1 MSVSNYL
8 WAVAKG
14 LQTKVLP
21 DATSNVARDALNNS
35 IGILSVLA
43 NALEPRSPASIQ
55 APAGASATP
64 CDTDRLPGPAE
75 NAAAYRDTAAALASA
90 CTQLA
95 TPTNSK
101 LALTVELR
109 ASVRWEKQLLDAAIA
124 RMDALLALPPA
135 SAADP
140 RLQIDSG
147 ALQHYLRRQLS
158 APSLV
163 IEDFRQVLGG
173 RSRQTGLFR
182 ISGALGQPA
191 DLVVQRD
198 IPGMTPGPAFA
209 SVAAQFAVLTR
220 LRAAGLKVPAPVCC
234 ESDPQFLGSA
244 FLVVERCAGKVVEP
258 DYWARVNRPAV
269 ALEAARQMGLLHAQP
284 IGDLGSM
291 IPHSRERSGRE
302 GWRAELDKLAGEW
315 HRLAHWPSV
324 TVSAAIAWMQANI
337 DCVQD
342 RQSLVHNDMVFHNI
356 LAEGDELTAILDWE
370 QISVGHPAEDL
381 GYCYPVVCATVD
393 WQPFMEAYASAGGP
407 RIDQR
412 QVDYFALRAIL
423 RLMILVLIGGRETFE
438 KGLSDDVL
446 VANAGASFSQRLLH
460 RFAQVLE
467 SVLSRS

>member
-21 DATSNVARDALNNS
+21 DTTSNVARDALNNS

-43 NALEPRSPASIQ
+43 NALEPGSPAPIQ
-55 APAGASATP
+55 PPAAAPSTP
-64 CDTDRLPGPAE
+64 ADTDRLPGPAE
-75 NAAAYRDTAAALASA
+75 NAAAYRDTGTALAGA
-90 CTQLA
+90 CAQLA
-95 TPTNSK
+95 ASAARNG
-101 LALTVELR
+101 ALDAGLR
-109 ASVRWEKQLLDAAIA
+109 ESIRWEKQLLDAAIT
-124 RMDALLALPPA
+124 RMDAVLALPPA

-140 RLQIDSG
+140 RLQIDTG
-147 ALQHYLRRQLS
+147 YLQQYLSRQLS
-158 APSLV
+158 APTLT

-182 ISGALGQPA
+182 IAGVAGHPA
-191 DLVVQRD
+191 NLVVQRD

-234 ESDPQFLGSA
+234 ERDPQFLGSA
-244 FLVVERCAGKVVEP
+244 FLVVERCSGRVVEP
-258 DYWARVNRPAV
+258 DYWAHVNRPSV
-269 ALEAARQMGLLHAQP
+269 ALETARQMGLLHAQP
-284 IGDLGSM
+284 IGDLATM
-291 IPHSRERSGRE
+291 IPHSRQRSDRE
-302 GWRAELDKLAGEW
+302 GWRAELDKLAAEW
-315 HRLAHWPSV
+315 RRLAHWPSV

-337 DCVQD
+337 DCVED
-342 RQSLVHNDMVFHNI
+342 LRALVHNDMVFHNI

-381 GYCYPVVCATVD
+381 GYCYPVVSASID
-393 WQPFMEAYASAGGP
+393 WQQFMAAYAAAGGP

-412 QVDYFALRAIL
+412 QVDFFALRAIL

-438 KGLSDDVL
+438 KGLSEDVL

-460 RFAQVLE
+460 RFAQVLD